1 MGSQSQLF
9 GHGWDTN
16 TRTQNTNK
24 ASFRAL
30 LRCQHFKIRR
40 RCDFHRR
47 VRCRQDSHADLF
59 ARIDRAAHGRGTKCR
74 IVRSLWAVALMNA
87 ENGGAIANVGFAVG
101 EDAVAVTGGSAR
113 EGRALLAAIRRATQK
128 PIKYVINT
136 PAHPDHVFGNAA
148 LAPPAVFVGPSP
160 IGTGAWERGTF
171 YLEAF
176 AAAWGRRS
184 TMRKSCRTRTP
195 TCSRPMANR
204 AGHVARCPQK
214 QRISASA

>member
-1 MGSQSQLF
+1 
-9 GHGWDTN
+9 
-16 TRTQNTNK
+16 
-24 ASFRAL
+24 
-30 LRCQHFKIRR
+30 
-40 RCDFHRR
+40 
-47 VRCRQDSHADLF
+47 
-59 ARIDRAAHGRGTKCR
+59 
-74 IVRSLWAVALMNA
+74 MNA
-87 ENGGAIANVGFAVG
+87 EKGGAIANVGFAVG

-176 AAAWGRRS
+176 RRS
-184 TMRKSCRTRTP
+184 MGAALHDAKIVPHADAHVFKADGQPRRPCSSLSSEAADFGFRLSRRYILCEFKADMPWSVSSSEVLSNLLAALPTNTSGVPKMKAFRNVIDMR
-195 TCSRPMANR
+195 
-204 AGHVARCPQK
+204 Q
-214 QRISASA
+214 